1 MVTLSET
8 QRQVLEAESG
18 RPVPVVDEQTQ
29 RVYYLISAEQ
39 FEQIRALL
47 PDEEFNPRELYPQI
61 AKTAGAAG
69 WNDPLMDAYDH
80 YDEARPAT

>member
-1 MVTLSET
+1 MYYKM
-8 QRQVLEAESG
+8 R
-18 RPVPVVDEQTQ
+18 RPCPVPVVDEQTQ

-47 PDEEFNPRELYPQI
+47 PDEDLSPRELYPQI

-69 WNDPLMDAYDH
+69 WNDPLMDVYDH
-80 YDEARPAT
+80 YDEAFPATRG

>member
-1 MVTLSET
+1 MVTLSEN
-8 QRQVLEAESG
+8 QRQVLKAESG

-47 PDEEFNPRELYPQI
+47 PDEEFSPRELYPQI
-61 AKTAGAAG
+61 AKTAAAAG
-69 WNDPLMDAYDH
+69 WNDPLMDDYDH
-80 YDEARPAT
+80 YDDAHPTT